1 MRILHLLP
9 LLALALGCDGN
20 GDTDDTDDTGEEDL
34 PPIGDLSCYTPGDAW
49 LTQTV
54 DVTLQLDEQRTELVH
69 DFENETP
76 VYEATVE
83 VWLDDVV
90 DDSPDHTQHVD
101 DNGYVTLSLPSCAP
115 MAYRTST
122 PVELLE
128 TKDTYEA
135 HQIYEPVATGE
146 EAPFQSVSRTTYLV
160 IPNLMG
166 ISVDPEAS
174 IIAGTLYDCNGDPV
188 ERGEVRVVD
197 GSGEEP
203 DGAIVKYF
211 VQNFPNRDQP
221 YTSADGLWVAINV
234 PVGTWT
240 VEGHVSDGA
249 GGRDVIG
256 ATVLQT
262 YADSINISNI
272 HTGFGE
278 GIRYPDACL
287 LSE

>member
-1 MRILHLLP
+1 MRILHVLP
-9 LLALALGCDGN
+9 LLALAFGCDGN
-20 GDTDDTDDTGEEDL
+20 GDTDDTDDTGEVDL
-34 PPIGDLSCYTPGDAW
+34 TPIGDLSCFTPGEAW
-49 LTQTV
+49 LTQNV
-54 DVTLQLDEQRTELVH
+54 NAALQLDEQRTELVH

-83 VWLDDVV
+83 IWLDDEV
-90 DDSPDHTQHVD
+90 DDSPDLRQHVD
-101 DNGYVTLSLPSCAP
+101 DNGYVTLTLPSCAP

-135 HQIYEPVATGE
+135 HQIYEPVATAE
-146 EAPFQSVSRTTYLV
+146 PAPFQSVSRTTYLV

-174 IIAGTLYDCNGDPV
+174 IIAGTLYDCNIEPV

-197 GSGEEP
+197 DQGNEP
-203 DGAIVKYF
+203 DGVIVKYF

-240 VEGHVSDGA
+240 VEGHVWDGA
-249 GGRDVIG
+249 TGRDVIG

-272 HTGFGE
+272 YTGFGA

-287 LSE
+287 AE

>member
-1 MRILHLLP
+1 MRLLHLLP
-9 LLALALGCDGN
+9 VLALALGCDGN
-20 GDTDDTDDTGEEDL
+20 EDTDTGDTGEEDL
-34 PPIGDLSCYTPGDAW
+34 TPIGDLSCYTPGDAW
-49 LTQTV
+49 LTQSV
-54 DVTLQLDEQRTELVH
+54 DAALQVDEARTELVH

-76 VYEATVE
+76 VYEATVDI
-83 VWLDDVV
+83 WLNDQV
-90 DDSPDHTQHVD
+90 DETPDLTQHVD
-101 DNGYVTLSLPSCAP
+101 DNGYVTLTLPSCAP

-122 PVELLE
+122 PVDLDE

-135 HQIYEPVATGE
+135 HQIFEPAAVAE
-146 EAPFQSVSRTTYLV
+146 EAPFQSVSKVTYLV

-166 ISVDPEAS
+166 ISIDPEAS
-174 IIAGTLYDCNGDPV
+174 IIAGTLYDCNEEPV
-188 ERGEVRVVD
+188 EKGEVRVVD
-197 GSGEEP
+197 DEGNTPEGV
-203 DGAIVKYF
+203 IVKYF
-211 VQNFPNRDQP
+211 VENFPNRDQP

-272 HTGFGE
+272 HTGFGD